1 SWIGKRLWR
10 TIRVLKEVGPKLGLA
25 AKENSG
31 AAHQQPPASEQAQD
45 RPHSSSHQQ
54 DQAGS
59 KDDLDRSAAVAM
71 AGLAG
76 HNVDEMAGVFN
87 VDSHQWSVGSGASI
101 SPEGMVHDL
110 SSLFE
115 AAGGLQMMGQPGNED
130 AQGSQQGQMQGGDA
144 IMNNASDATENGGA
158 GSTGGGLPSE
168 EGLSNILKELF

>member
-1 SWIGKRLWR
+1 
-10 TIRVLKEVGPKLGLA
+10 
-25 AKENSG
+25 
-31 AAHQQPPASEQAQD
+31 
-45 RPHSSSHQQ
+45 
-54 DQAGS
+54 
-59 KDDLDRSAAVAM
+59 
-71 AGLAG
+71 
-76 HNVDEMAGVFN
+76 
-87 VDSHQWSVGSGASI
+87 
-101 SPEGMVHDL
+101 MVHDL